1 MSPVPPSSVESARV
15 VSVNVATPRM
25 VRVGDASVPT
35 SIFKSPVEGRIAVKG
50 NNLAGD
56 RQADLTVHGG
66 PYKAVY
72 LYPAE
77 HYSYWI
83 SQLGGADLPPGA
95 FGENLTTSGINE
107 ENVRIGDRFSIGSVV
122 LEAVQPR
129 MPCYKL
135 AVRFG
140 RADMVKRFWLARRP
154 GIYFSVIEEGDLA
167 AGDLIAK
174 IGEGLEP
181 ITVSD
186 VVRLYLGEDS
196 DPDHLQRALR
206 SPIRGEW
213 KDELRERASEIAGR

>member
-1 MSPVPPSSVESARV
+1 MSPFPPSSVESARV

-35 SIFKSPVEGRIAVKG
+35 SIFKSPVDGRIAVKG

-66 PYKAVY
+66 PHKAVY

-77 HYSYWI
+77 HYGYWTD
-83 SQLGGADLPPGA
+83 QLNTTLAPGA
-95 FGENLTTSGINE
+95 FGENLTTLGINE
-107 ENVRIGDRFSIGSVV
+107 ENVRIGDRFRIGSVV

-167 AGDLIAK
+167 AGDLVTK
-174 IGEGLEP
+174 IGEGPEP
-181 ITVSD
+181 ITVGD
-186 VVRLYLGEDS
+186 IVRLYLGEDS

-206 SPIRGEW
+206 APLPGGW
-213 KDELRERASEIAGR
+213 KDELRERASERAES